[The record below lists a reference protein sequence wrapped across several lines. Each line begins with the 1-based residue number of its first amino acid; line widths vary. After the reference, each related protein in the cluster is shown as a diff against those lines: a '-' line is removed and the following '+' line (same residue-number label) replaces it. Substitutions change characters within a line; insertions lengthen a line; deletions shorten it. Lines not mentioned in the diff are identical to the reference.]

1 MIDRLECLTVE
12 ISKPHSRPFLVSTWY
27 KPPNSPPDLFNDFE
41 NLIGEIDGSNRE
53 LYLVGD
59 MNTNL
64 LPGVA
69 DSNSFKLI
77 NVCEIFGLRQLITEP
92 TRVTAQ
98 SQSLIDL
105 CITNT
110 PDKIV
115 RSGVL
120 PLGISDHSLVYLI
133 RKTHYTIPG
142 CVKIISTRSFKHFN
156 QEEFPA
162 DVELIQWDDI
172 NLFSHPNEMWEFW
185 KNQFLSCIDKHAP
198 IRSKRIGNKKSPWIT
213 HELIRKMRKRDFLK
227 KKAERTKDQY
237 CWNDFKAARNE
248 VNNSIKYAKR
258 KYFCDNL
265 SACKKD
271 PRKTWQLVNELSS
284 RQHMKKVIADI
295 EIGDIK
301 ITSASEMAE
310 AFNCHFANIGHDL
323 ARDIPSVNTDTVPE
337 SYLISTNATFSF
349 KSCSPNE
356 VRKLLEKL
364 DTKKSTGLDNLP
376 SRMLKIAAGVLAPSL
391 AFLFNQSISS
401 GIVPTEWK
409 LAKVTPIFKKGKR
422 QDVNIYR
429 PISIIPAVA
438 KVFERIIYDQFFKY
452 LNDNDLLVNCQSGFR
467 SLHSTL
473 TSLLEAS
480 NSWSVNIDNGLING
494 VIFIDL
500 KKAFDTIDHKILLRK
515 LASYGI
521 DHRALK
527 WFDSYLSDRQQKC
540 VVNGELSGARAVTCG
555 VPQGS
560 LIGPLLFLIYI
571 NDLPNCLS
579 KALPRMY
586 TDDTSISIAASS
598 LPELE
603 SALNAELAY
612 LHEWLNVNK
621 LSLNIAKTELML
633 IGSRQRLSAT
643 TTGHSLAVQ
652 IKGHEID
659 RVPHTKSLRVHIDQN
674 LSWSKH
680 VNETA
685 KIVSSG
691 IGALKRLRPFICED
705 TAILLYRALIEPYFD
720 YCCPVWDGLSNEL
733 ADKLQKLQNRAI
745 RVITKSDHYSSATT
759 LRGELGWDNL
769 STRRKKQKLKLMFK
783 TLNDQSPE
791 YLKGLF
797 MPFSTDYGL
806 RNSDN
811 KLALP
816 KPRTDFLKRS
826 FCYSGAQLWNSL
838 PSNVRAI
845 RSFTKFKNKI
855 DRQMSSSYSHTA
867 SM

>member
-1 MIDRLECLTVE
+1 
-12 ISKPHSRPFLVSTWY
+12 
-27 KPPNSPPDLFNDFE
+27 
-41 NLIGEIDGSNRE
+41 
-53 LYLVGD
+53 
-59 MNTNL
+59 
-64 LPGVA
+64 
-69 DSNSFKLI
+69 
-77 NVCEIFGLRQLITEP
+77 
-92 TRVTAQ
+92 
-98 SQSLIDL
+98 
-105 CITNT
+105 
-110 PDKIV
+110 
-115 RSGVL
+115 
-120 PLGISDHSLVYLI
+120 
-133 RKTHYTIPG
+133 
-142 CVKIISTRSFKHFN
+142 
-156 QEEFPA
+156 
-162 DVELIQWDDI
+162 
-172 NLFSHPNEMWEFW
+172 
-185 KNQFLSCIDKHAP
+185 
-198 IRSKRIGNKKSPWIT
+198 
-213 HELIRKMRKRDFLK
+213 
-227 KKAERTKDQY
+227 
-237 CWNDFKAARNE
+237 
-248 VNNSIKYAKR
+248 
-258 KYFCDNL
+258 
-265 SACKKD
+265 
-271 PRKTWQLVNELSS
+271 
-284 RQHMKKVIADI
+284 
-295 EIGDIK
+295 
-301 ITSASEMAE
+301 MAE

-323 ARDIPSVNTDTVPE
+323 ARDIPSADTDTVPE

-364 DTKKSTGLDNLP
+364 DIKKSTGLDNLP

-409 LAKVTPIFKKGKR
+409 LARVTPIFKKGKR
-422 QDVNIYR
+422 QDVNNYR

-480 NSWSVNIDNGLING
+480 NSWSVNIDNGLMNG

-521 DHRALK
+521 DHRTLK

-586 TDDTSISIAASS
+586 ADDTSISIAASS

-603 SALNAELAY
+603 SALNTELTY

-643 TTGHSLAVQ
+643 TTGHSLTIQ

-659 RVPHTKSLRVHIDQN
+659 RVPHTKSLGVHIDQN

-745 RVITKSDHYSSATT
+745 RVITNSDHYSSAIA

-769 STRRKKQKLKLMFK
+769 CTRRKKQKLKLMFK

-791 YLKGLF
+791 YLKDPF

-855 DRQMSSSYSHTA
+855 DGKLSSSYSHTA

>member
-1 MIDRLECLTVE
+1 M
-12 ISKPHSRPFLVSTWY
+12 
-27 KPPNSPPDLFNDFE
+27 
-41 NLIGEIDGSNRE
+41 
-53 LYLVGD
+53 
-59 MNTNL
+59 
-64 LPGVA
+64 
-69 DSNSFKLI
+69 
-77 NVCEIFGLRQLITEP
+77 
-92 TRVTAQ
+92 VT
-98 SQSLIDL
+98 
-105 CITNT
+105 
-110 PDKIV
+110 
-115 RSGVL
+115 
-120 PLGISDHSLVYLI
+120 
-133 RKTHYTIPG
+133 
-142 CVKIISTRSFKHFN
+142 
-156 QEEFPA
+156 
-162 DVELIQWDDI
+162 
-172 NLFSHPNEMWEFW
+172 
-185 KNQFLSCIDKHAP
+185 
-198 IRSKRIGNKKSPWIT
+198 
-213 HELIRKMRKRDFLK
+213 
-227 KKAERTKDQY
+227 
-237 CWNDFKAARNE
+237 
-248 VNNSIKYAKR
+248 
-258 KYFCDNL
+258 
-265 SACKKD
+265 
-271 PRKTWQLVNELSS
+271 TWQETYVPS
-284 RQHMKKVIADI
+284 AD
-295 EIGDIK
+295 
-301 ITSASEMAE
+301 
-310 AFNCHFANIGHDL
+310 
-323 ARDIPSVNTDTVPE
+323 TDTVPE

-349 KSCSPNE
+349 KRCSPNE

-409 LAKVTPIFKKGKR
+409 LARVTPIFRKGKR
-422 QDVNIYR
+422 QDVNNYR
-429 PISIIPAVA
+429 PISIIPALA

-480 NSWSVNIDNGLING
+480 KV
-494 VIFIDL
+494 
-500 KKAFDTIDHKILLRK
+500 FDTIDHKILLRK

-571 NDLPNCLS
+571 NDWPNCLS

-586 TDDTSISIAASS
+586 ADDASISIAASS

-603 SALNAELAY
+603 SALNTELAY

-643 TTGHSLAVQ
+643 TTGHLLTVQ

-659 RVPHTKSLRVHIDQN
+659 RVPHTKSLGIHIDQN

-691 IGALKRLRPFICED
+691 IGALKRLRPLICED

-745 RVITKSDHYSSATT
+745 RVITKSDHYSSATA

-769 STRRKKQKLKLMFK
+769 CTRRKKQKLKLMFK

-838 PSNVRAI
+838 PSNVRAM
-845 RSFTKFKNKI
+845 RSSTKFKNKI
-855 DRQMSSSYSHTA
+855 DRQLSSSYSHTA